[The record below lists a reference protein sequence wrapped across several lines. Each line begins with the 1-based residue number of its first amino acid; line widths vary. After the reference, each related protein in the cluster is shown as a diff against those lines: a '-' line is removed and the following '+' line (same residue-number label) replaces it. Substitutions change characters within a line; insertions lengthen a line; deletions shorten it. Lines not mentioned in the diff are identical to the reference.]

1 MKRVLTAIITA
12 TTMLAASMSAHAQAI
27 IDHGTPA
34 KVVQAGFRIGFNTSN
49 LTTNY
54 DEVFPEIAWNHT
66 QWRPGF
72 TIGAAVDINLKNF
85 FAIQSGLYFKS
96 RNSDF
101 RYLINEQSLEAV
113 DGHWGAYYFEIPL
126 LLSFR
131 LGVAELAQAQIDL
144 GPYFAT
150 GFGGKCNY
158 TVFSSDYS
166 IADGTS
172 EVIASKGKGD
182 YFGDKGFANRF
193 DWGLK
198 FGLGFLVMQHYYIGA
213 HYNFSCK
220 NILKDV
226 PDTAKRV
233 KGHNKAWTFTVGYNF

>member
-1 MKRVLTAIITA
+1 
-12 TTMLAASMSAHAQAI
+12 MLAAPVASHAQAI
-27 IDHGTPA
+27 IDNGTPA
-34 KVVQAGFRIGFNTSN
+34 KVVQAGIRVGFNTSN

-54 DEVFPEIAWNHT
+54 DEIFPEIAWNHT
-66 QWRPGF
+66 QWKQGV
-72 TIGAAVDINLKNF
+72 TLGAAIDINLKNYL
-85 FAIQSGLYFKS
+85 AIQSGIYFKS

-101 RYLINEQSLEAV
+101 HYLINENSLQAI
-113 DGHWGAYYFEIPL
+113 DGHCGAYYFEIPL

-150 GFGGKCNY
+150 GFGGKVKY
-158 TVFSSDYS
+158 TLFQSEN
-166 IADGTS
+166 DGS
-172 EVIASKGKGD
+172 GSRVVSYDSKGD
-182 YFGDKGFANRF
+182 YFGDKGIANRF

-220 NILKDV
+220 NILRDI
-226 PDTAKRV
+226 PDTRKRAN
-233 KGHNKAWTFTVGYNF
+233 GHNKAWTFTLGYNF

>member
-1 MKRVLTAIITA
+1 MKKIITA
-12 TTMLAASMSAHAQAI
+12 AISFAFALAACPGADGQTI
-27 IDHGTPA
+27 IDNSAPS
-34 KVVQAGFRIGFNTSN
+34 KVIQAGIRVGFNTSN

-54 DEVFPEIAWNHT
+54 DEAIPNIAWNHT

-72 TIGAAVDINLKNF
+72 TIGAIVDINLRNC

-96 RNSDF
+96 RNSDYH
-101 RYLINEQSLEAV
+101 YLINDYSLEAV
-113 DGHWGAYYFEIPL
+113 DGHWGAYYFEIPV

-131 LGVAELAQAQIDL
+131 LGVAEMAQAQIDL

-150 GFGGKCNY
+150 GFGGKCDY
-158 TVFSSDYS
+158 TLYRTE
-166 IADGTS
+166 INNLIGEP
-172 EVIASKGKGD
+172 EVVPYDHKSD
-182 YFGDKGFANRF
+182 YFGDKGFAKRF

-226 PDTAKRV
+226 PDATRKV
-233 KGHNKAWTFTVGYNF
+233 KGHNKAWTFTLGYNF

>member
-1 MKRVLTAIITA
+1 MKKLLTSTVAIITLFTA
-12 TTMLAASMSAHAQAI
+12 TLTSQAQTL
-27 IDHGTPA
+27 IDHGSPA
-34 KVVQAGFRIGFNTSN
+34 KVVQAGIRVGFNTSN

-54 DEVFPEIAWNHT
+54 DEAFPQIAWNHT
-66 QWRPGF
+66 QWKPGF

-85 FAIQSGLYFKS
+85 LAIQSGVYFKS

-101 RYLINEQSLEAV
+101 HYLLNENTLQAI

-150 GFGGKCNY
+150 GFGGKCKY
-158 TVFSSDYS
+158 TLFQ
-166 IADGTS
+166 S
-172 EVIASKGKGD
+172 EYTDNGHEVVAYESKGD
-182 YFGDKGFANRF
+182 YFGDKGFAKRS

-220 NILKDV
+220 NILKND
-226 PDTAKRV
+226 PEAIKQV
-233 KGHNKAWTFTVGYNF
+233 KGHNKAWTFTLGYNF

>member
-1 MKRVLTAIITA
+1 MKKTITAIIA
-12 TTMLAASMSAHAQAI
+12 AAMLAIPAASSAQAL
-27 IDHGTPA
+27 IDTGTPS
-34 KVVQAGFRIGFNTSN
+34 KVVQAGIRVGFNTSN

-54 DEVFPEIAWNHT
+54 DEAFPEIAWNHT
-66 QWRPGF
+66 QWKQGF
-72 TIGAAVDINLKNF
+72 TIGAAVDINLKNYL
-85 FAIQSGLYFKS
+85 AIQSGFYFKS

-101 RYLINEQSLEAV
+101 HYLLNETSLRAI

-150 GFGGKCNY
+150 GFGGKVNY
-158 TVFSSDYS
+158 TLYQSESSLL
-166 IADGTS
+166 DGS
-172 EVIASKGKGD
+172 HSVVAYESKGD
-182 YFGDKGFANRF
+182 YFGDHGIANRF

-226 PDTAKRV
+226 PDAAKRP
-233 KGHNKAWTFTVGYNF
+233 KGHNKAWTFTLGYNF

>member
-1 MKRVLTAIITA
+1 MKKLFSSIIATVLLVTCPTIAG
-12 TTMLAASMSAHAQAI
+12 AQTI

-54 DEVFPEIAWNHT
+54 DEVFPEIAWNHS

-72 TIGAAVDINLKNF
+72 TVGVAVDINLTNY
-85 FAIQSGLYFKS
+85 FAIQSGLYYKS

-101 RYLINEQSLEAV
+101 HYLINSATLEAV
-113 DGHWGAYYFEIPL
+113 DGHWGGNYFEIPL
-126 LLSFR
+126 LLSLR

-150 GFGGKCNY
+150 GFGGKCEY
-158 TVFSSDYS
+158 TVYTSEYS
-166 IADGTS
+166 ILDGTS
-172 EVIASKGKGD
+172 QVVAREGKGD
-182 YFGDKGFANRF
+182 YFGDKGIANRF

-220 NILKDV
+220 NIMKDI
-226 PDTAKRV
+226 PETHKRV
-233 KGHNKAWTFTVGYNF
+233 SGHNKAWTFTLGYNF